1 MHTKHIPMKYSVVIV
16 EDHIL
21 LSQALAG
28 LVNGFSKFKIL
39 YLCKNGRELLTRL
52 KDPKNIPDVVLM
64 DINMP
69 IMNGIETTIALKEEY
84 PEVNVLALSVEEDE
98 KTILKM
104 LRAGAKGYL
113 LKDTEK
119 SILENALVEVQETGF
134 YHTKDVTN
142 LLLGSLNPKK
152 ENKVLLKEREME
164 FIKHACTEK
173 TYKEI
178 ASDMCL
184 SPKTIEGYRDSI
196 FEKLH
201 LKNRTGLVIYA
212 IKNKIFIP

>member
-1 MHTKHIPMKYSVVIV
+1 MKYSVVIV

-39 YLCKNGRELLTRL
+39 HLCKNGRELLTRF
-52 KDPKNIPDVVLM
+52 KDPKNIPDIVLM

-84 PEVNVLALSVEEDE
+84 PDVNVLALSVEEDE

-119 SILENALVEVQETGF
+119 SILENALIEVQETGF

-152 ENKVLLKEREME
+152 ENKVLLKERELE
-164 FIKHACTEK
+164 FIQHACTEK
-173 TYKEI
+173 TYKAI

-196 FEKLH
+196 FEKLN

-212 IKNKIFIP
+212 IKNKLFIP

>member
-1 MHTKHIPMKYSVVIV
+1 MKYSVVIV

-52 KDPKNIPDVVLM
+52 KDPKNIPDIVLM

-69 IMNGIETTIALKEEY
+69 IMNGIETTIALKEEH
-84 PEVNVLALSVEEDE
+84 PQVNVLALSVEEDE

-152 ENKVLLKEREME
+152 ENKVVLKEREME

>member
-1 MHTKHIPMKYSVVIV
+1 MKYSIVIV

-21 LSQALAG
+21 LSQALSG
-28 LVNGFSKFKIL
+28 LVNGFPKFKVL
-39 YLCKNGRELLTRL
+39 YICKNGKELITRL
-52 KDPKNIPDVVLM
+52 KDPKNIPDIVLM

-69 IMNGIETTIALKEEY
+69 IMNGIETTAVLKKEY
-84 PEVNVLALSVEEDE
+84 PDIKVLALSVEEDE
-98 KTILKM
+98 NTIIKM
-104 LRAGAKGYL
+104 LTAGAKGYL

-119 SILENALVEVQETGF
+119 SILEKALLQVQETGY
-134 YHTKDVTN
+134 YHTRDVAN
-142 LLLGSLNPKK
+142 LLVKSLNPKVEK
-152 ENKVLLKEREME
+152 KILLKDREIE

-178 ASDMCL
+178 ANEMCL

-196 FEKLH
+196 FEKLN

-212 IKNKIFIP
+212 IKSKLFVP